1 MLAAIIVIV
10 VIVLLIVFLISL
22 YNGMVRA
29 RNKVDESWSGIDVQ
43 LKRRH
48 DLIPNLVETVKVYA
62 AHERQ
67 VFENVTEARSQM
79 LTGANQGPAAAAAA
93 EGPMQSALRSLFAVA
108 EAYPDLRASEN
119 FQALQHELSG
129 TENRIADSREH
140 YNGSVRVFNTKM
152 QSFPANMIAN
162 NLGFTEREYYEAPD
176 SAAIQQPPTV
186 QF

>member
-1 MLAAIIVIV
+1 MIWVLVIV
-10 VIVLLIVFLISL
+10 VILVLLGIFVWST
-22 YNGMVRA
+22 YNGLIRA
-29 RNKVDESWSGIDVQ
+29 RNSVDANWSDITVA
-43 LKRRH
+43 LKRRA
-48 DLIPNLVETVKVYA
+48 DLIPNLVETVKGYA

-152 QSFPANMIAN
+152 QSFPANMIAD

>member
-1 MLAAIIVIV
+1 VIWILAFV
-10 VIVLLIVFLISL
+10 VILVLLGIFVWST
-22 YNGMVRA
+22 YNGLIRA
-29 RNKVDESWSGIDVQ
+29 HNSVDANWSDITVA
-43 LKRRH
+43 LKRRA

-67 VFENVTEARSQM
+67 LIENVTEARSQM
-79 LTGANQGPAAAAAA
+79 LTGVNQGPAAAAAA
-93 EGPMQSALRSLFAVA
+93 EGPIQSALRSLFAVA

-129 TENRIADSREH
+129 AETRIADSREH
-140 YNGSVRVFNTKM
+140 YNGSVRVFNIKM

-176 SAAIQQPPTV
+176 SAAIQHPPTV